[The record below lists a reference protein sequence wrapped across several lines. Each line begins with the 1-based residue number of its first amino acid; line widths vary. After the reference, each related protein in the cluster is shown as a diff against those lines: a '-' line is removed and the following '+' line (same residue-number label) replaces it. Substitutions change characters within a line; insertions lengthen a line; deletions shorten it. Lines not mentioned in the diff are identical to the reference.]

1 MTETPDYS
9 VLKKDHLIEVRQY
22 PNYIMAQVDITDTTH
37 NQAIYKGFRILA
49 GYIFGNNTGKENI
62 SMTKPVQISQPVKIP
77 MTKPVTIHGD
87 GTYTVSFIMPS
98 AYSLAT
104 LPSPEDARI
113 RIIEMKS
120 QIMVAIRFSGFFSTK
135 RLEKAKQRLKN
146 WLDKQGYETIGDF
159 VFARYNPP
167 WVPWF
172 LSRNEAMIQ
181 IKSMKD

>member
-9 VLKKDHLIEVRQY
+9 VIKKDHLIEVRQY
-22 PNYIMAQVDITDTTH
+22 PTYITAQVDITDTTH

-49 GYIFGNNTGKENI
+49 GYIFGNNTAKENI

-104 LPSPEDARI
+104 LPTPEDP
-113 RIIEMKS
+113 RIIITEIKS
-120 QIMVAIRFSGFFSTK
+120 QTMAAIRFSGFFSTK
-135 RLEKAKQRLKN
+135 RLVKARQRLEH
-146 WLDKQGYETIGDF
+146 WLDKQGYETYGDF

-181 IKSMKD
+181 IKPVKN